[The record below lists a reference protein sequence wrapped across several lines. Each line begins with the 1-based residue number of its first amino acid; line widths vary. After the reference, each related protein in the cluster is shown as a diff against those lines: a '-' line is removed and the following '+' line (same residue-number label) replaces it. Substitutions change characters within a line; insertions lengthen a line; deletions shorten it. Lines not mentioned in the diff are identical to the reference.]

1 MFQGA
6 WFQRAWRL
14 FSLLLVVGILV
25 ACAPA
30 AAPAEPA
37 AEATAPAEGT
47 PAEGV
52 TTEEASAAEGEP
64 VQMSFWMNYNFSEA
78 VNELIRTQVQEWAD
92 ANNVEIDILIA
103 PDADLDTRWSAGLEA
118 PETLPDVSVVFAQW
132 LPRFY
137 DAGLLLDVSDT
148 FAALNELEGGFFP
161 AAGEVVTVQGVQ
173 YGVPYIGS
181 VTPAYWR
188 TDALETAGLS
198 APPATYDE
206 MKDFCS
212 QVNEPGVF
220 WCYGLGF
227 GGFSDPEVQM
237 RNLLWSF
244 GGMVTEED
252 GVTIALDSPETLA
265 VLNWLVEMNEM
276 GSFPPDFLVGDDS
289 TNNNWYQTRSVAAIV
304 NTGSVLSWM
313 GENDPEL
320 KELTVLTP
328 SPAGPAGTHAAGGF
342 GAVLGV
348 FNTTEH
354 PELAKSLLE
363 SFASP
368 EQVWARSEAVNFGN
382 LPVHVNAA
390 SDPVW
395 EDPYLKPFID
405 QLQFVHPTGWPGP
418 GTTAAYEVQN
428 QQVLTRMAVRV
439 LSGEQTPEE
448 SLAQAVEEVEKIY
461 TEFPPTVQ

>member
-1 MFQGA
+1 MFK
-6 WFQRAWRL
+6 RMWRL
-14 FSLLLVVGILV
+14 ISLLLVMGLLI
-25 ACAPA
+25 ACAPTA
-30 AAPAEPA
+30 VQPAEGGAEADAPAEEA
-37 AEATAPAEGT
+37 AG
-47 PAEGV
+47 
-52 TTEEASAAEGEP
+52 EEAAAEGER
-64 VQMSFWMNYNFSEA
+64 VQMSFWMNYNFSEP
-78 VNELIRTQVQEWAD
+78 VNELVRQQVQEWAD

-118 PETLPDVSVVFAQW
+118 PETLPDVSVIFAQW

-137 DAGLLLDVSDT
+137 DAGLLLDVSDS
-148 FAALNELEGGFFP
+148 FARANELEGGFFP
-161 AAGEVVTVQGVQ
+161 AAGEVVTVKGVQ
-173 YGVPYIGS
+173 YGLPYIGS

-188 TDALETAGLS
+188 TDMLEQAGLS
-198 APPATYDE
+198 APPATYEE
-206 MKDFCS
+206 MKEFCAA
-212 QVNEPGVF
+212 VNQPGAF

-237 RNLLWSF
+237 RNLLWSY
-244 GGMVTEED
+244 GGKVTEED
-252 GVTIALDSPETLA
+252 GLTIALESPETLA
-265 VLNWLVEMNEM
+265 VLNWLAEMNEM

-289 TNNNWYQTRSVAAIV
+289 SNNNWYQTRSVASII

-313 GENDPEL
+313 TENDPEL
-320 KELTVLTP
+320 KDLTLLTP

-342 GAVLGV
+342 GAVIGA
-348 FNTTEH
+348 FNNTEH

-390 SDPVW
+390 NDPVW

-405 QLQFVHPTGWPGP
+405 QLAYVHPTGWPGP

-448 SLAQAVEEVEKIY
+448 SLAQAADEVEKIY
-461 TEFPPTVQ
+461 AEFPPSLE

>member
-1 MFQGA
+1 ML
-6 WFQRAWRL
+6 QRIWKL
-14 FSLLLVVGILV
+14 FSLILV
-25 ACAPA
+25 IGLLAACVPT
-30 AAPAEPA
+30 AAPAQPAGEASAPA
-37 AEATAPAEGT
+37 AEAA
-47 PAEGV
+47 
-52 TTEEASAAEGEP
+52 EEAAADEGEP
-64 VQMSFWMNYNFSEA
+64 VQMSFWMNFNFSEA
-78 VNELIRTQVQEWAD
+78 VNELIRTQVQDWAD

-137 DAGLLLDVSDT
+137 DAGLLLDVSDS
-148 FAALNELEGGFFP
+148 FAKGNELEGGFFP
-161 AAGEVVTVQGVQ
+161 AAREAVTVQGVQ

-188 TDALETAGLS
+188 TDSLEKAGLS
-198 APPATYDE
+198 APPATYED
-206 MKDFCS
+206 MKEFCAAI
-212 QVNEPGVF
+212 NEPGAY
-220 WCYGLGF
+220 WCYGFGF

-237 RNLLWSF
+237 RNILWSY
-244 GGMVTEED
+244 GGKVTEED
-252 GVTIALDSPETLA
+252 GVTVALNSPETLA
-265 VLNWLVEMNEM
+265 VVNWLVEMNDM
-276 GSFPPDFLVGDDS
+276 GSFPPDFLVGDDA
-289 TNNNWYQTRSVAAIV
+289 TNNKWYQTRSVASII

-313 GENDPEL
+313 TENDPEL
-320 KELTVLTP
+320 KDLTLLTP

-348 FNTTEH
+348 FNNTEH
-354 PELAKSLLE
+354 PELAKSLIE
-363 SFASP
+363 SFSSP
-368 EQVWARSEAVNFGN
+368 ENVWARSEAVNFGN

-390 SDPVW
+390 NDPVW

-405 QLQFVHPTGWPGP
+405 QLQYVHPTGYPGP

-448 SLAQAVEEVEKIY
+448 TITQATEEVEKIY
-461 TEFPPTVQ
+461 AEFPPTLE

>member
-1 MFQGA
+1 M
-6 WFQRAWRL
+6 
-14 FSLLLVVGILV
+14 
-25 ACAPA
+25 
-30 AAPAEPA
+30 
-37 AEATAPAEGT
+37 
-47 PAEGV
+47 
-52 TTEEASAAEGEP
+52 
-64 VQMSFWMNYNFSEA
+64 
-78 VNELIRTQVQEWAD
+78 
-92 ANNVEIDILIA
+92 
-103 PDADLDTRWSAGLEA
+103 
-118 PETLPDVSVVFAQW
+118 PDVSVVFAQW

-137 DAGLLLDVSDT
+137 DAGLLLDVSDA
-148 FAALNELEGGFFP
+148 FANLNELEGGFFP
-161 AAGEVVTVQGVQ
+161 AAGKVVTVKGIQ

-188 TDALETAGLS
+188 TDSLEKAGLS
-198 APPATYDE
+198 APPATYEE
-206 MKDFCS
+206 MKEFCAA
-212 QVNEPGVF
+212 VNEANTY

-237 RNLLWSF
+237 RNLLWSY
-244 GGMVTEED
+244 GGKVTEED
-252 GVTIALDSPETLA
+252 GLTVALNSPETLA

-289 TNNNWYQTRSVAAIV
+289 TNNNWYQTRSVASII

-313 GENDPEL
+313 TENDPEL
-320 KELTVLTP
+320 KGLTLLTP

-348 FNTTEH
+348 FNNTEY

-363 SFASP
+363 AFAAP
-368 EQVWARSEAVNFGN
+368 EAVWARSEAVNFGN

-390 SDPVW
+390 NDPVW
-395 EDPYLKPFID
+395 DDPYLKPFID
-405 QLQFVHPTGWPGP
+405 QLQFVHPTGYPGP

-448 SLAQAVEEVEKIY
+448 SLAQATEEVEKIY
-461 TEFPPTVQ
+461 AEVPPSLN

>member
-1 MFQGA
+1 M
-6 WFQRAWRL
+6 
-14 FSLLLVVGILV
+14 LLVIGLLA

-30 AAPAEPA
+30 AAPAN
-37 AEATAPAEGT
+37 EATAPAEGAT
-47 PAEGV
+47 
-52 TTEEASAAEGEP
+52 TTEATEAPAAEGEP
-64 VQMSFWMNYNFSEA
+64 VQMTFWMNFNFSEE
-78 VNELIRTQVQEWAD
+78 VNELIRTQVQDWAT

-103 PDADLDTRWSAGLEA
+103 PDADLDAKWSAGLEA
-118 PETLPDVSVVFAQW
+118 PDTLPDVSVVFAQW

-148 FAALNELEGGFFP
+148 FATLNELEGGFFP
-161 AAGEVVTVQGVQ
+161 AAGEVVTVNGIQ

-188 TDALETAGLS
+188 TDMLEEAGLS
-198 APPATYDE
+198 TPPATYEE
-206 MKDFCS
+206 MKEFCA
-212 QVNEPGVF
+212 QVNQPGTF

-237 RNLLWSF
+237 RNLLWSY

-265 VLNWLVEMNEM
+265 VMNWLVEMNEM
-276 GSFPPDFLVGDDS
+276 GSFPPDFLVGDDTS
-289 TNNNWYQTRSVAAIV
+289 NNNWYQTRSVASIV

-320 KELTVLTP
+320 KEVTVLTA

-363 SFASP
+363 MFSSP
-368 EQVWARSEAVNFGN
+368 ENVWARAEAVNFGN

-390 SDPVW
+390 NDPVW
-395 EDPYLKPFID
+395 DDPYLKPFID
-405 QLQFVHPTGWPGP
+405 QLQFVHPTGYPGP

-428 QQVLTRMAVRV
+428 QQVLTRMAIRA

-448 SLAQAVEEVEKIY
+448 SIAQATEEVEKIY
-461 TEFPPTVQ
+461 EEFPPTVE

>member
-1 MFQGA
+1 MVIG
-6 WFQRAWRL
+6 
-14 FSLLLVVGILV
+14 LLA

-30 AAPAEPA
+30 AAPAAPA
-37 AEATAPAEGT
+37 AEATT
-47 PAEGV
+47 PAEAASE
-52 TTEEASAAEGEP
+52 EEAGEEAAAEEAPAAEGEP
-64 VQMSFWMNYNFSEA
+64 VQMSFWMNYNFSET
-78 VNELIRTQVQEWAD
+78 VNELVRTQVQEWAD
-92 ANNVEIDILIA
+92 TNNVEIDILIA

-118 PETLPDVSVVFAQW
+118 PDTLPDVSVVFAQW

-137 DAGLLLDVSDT
+137 DAGLLLDVSDA
-148 FAALNELEGGFFP
+148 FANLNALEGGFFP
-161 AAGEVVTVQGVQ
+161 AASEVVTVQGLQ

-188 TDALETAGLS
+188 TDMLEQAGLS
-198 APPATYDE
+198 APPATYEE
-206 MKDFCS
+206 MKDFCA
-212 QVNEPGVF
+212 QVNDPGVF

-237 RNLLWSF
+237 RNMLWSY
-244 GGMVTEED
+244 GATVTEED
-252 GVTIALDSPETLA
+252 GLTVALDSPETLE

-289 TNNNWYQTRSVAAIV
+289 SNNNWYQTRSVASIV

-313 GENDPEL
+313 TENDPEL
-320 KELTVLTP
+320 KELTLLTP
-328 SPAGPAGTHAAGGF
+328 SPAGPNGTHAAGGF

-354 PELAKSLLE
+354 PDLAKSLLE

-382 LPVHVNAA
+382 LPVHVNAGN
-390 SDPVW
+390 DPVW
-395 EDPYLKPFID
+395 DDPYLKPFID
-405 QLQFVHPTGWPGP
+405 QLQYVHPTGWPGP

-439 LSGEQTPEE
+439 LSGEQTSEE
-448 SLAQAVEEVEKIY
+448 SLAQAVEEVENIY
-461 TEFPPTVQ
+461 AEFPPSLN

>member
-1 MFQGA
+1 MS
-6 WFQRAWRL
+6 QRLWRL
-14 FSLLLVVGILV
+14 LPLLVSCMVVLGLLA
-25 ACAPA
+25 ACVPA
-30 AAPAEPA
+30 AAPAAQPA
-37 AEATAPAEGT
+37 AEATAPAE
-47 PAEGV
+47 
-52 TTEEASAAEGEP
+52 EAAAAEGER
-64 VQMSFWMNYNFSEA
+64 VQMSFWMNYNFAEA
-78 VNELIRTQVQEWAD
+78 VNELVRQQVQDWAD

-137 DAGLLLDVSDT
+137 DAGLLLDVSDS
-148 FAALNELEGGFFP
+148 FAKVNELEGGFFP
-161 AAGEVVTVQGVQ
+161 AAREVVTVKGIQ
-173 YGVPYIGS
+173 YGLPYIGS

-188 TDALETAGLS
+188 TDMLEKAGLS
-198 APPATYDE
+198 APPATYEE
-206 MKDFCS
+206 MKEFCAA
-212 QVNEPGVF
+212 VNEPGAF
-220 WCYGLGF
+220 WCYGFGF

-237 RNLLWSF
+237 RNLLWSY
-244 GGMVTEED
+244 GGKVTEED

-289 TNNNWYQTRSVAAIV
+289 TNNNWYQTRSVASII

-313 GENDPEL
+313 TENDPEL
-320 KELTVLTP
+320 KGMTLLTA
-328 SPAGPAGTHAAGGF
+328 SPAGPNGIHAAGGF
-342 GAVLGV
+342 GAVLGA
-348 FNTTEH
+348 FNNTEH
-354 PELAKSLLE
+354 PELAKSLIE

-390 SDPVW
+390 NDPVW
-395 EDPYLKPFID
+395 DDPYLKPFID
-405 QLQFVHPTGWPGP
+405 QLQYVHPTGYPGP

-448 SLAQAVEEVEKIY
+448 SIAQAVDEVEKIY
-461 TEFPPTVQ
+461 AEFPPSLE